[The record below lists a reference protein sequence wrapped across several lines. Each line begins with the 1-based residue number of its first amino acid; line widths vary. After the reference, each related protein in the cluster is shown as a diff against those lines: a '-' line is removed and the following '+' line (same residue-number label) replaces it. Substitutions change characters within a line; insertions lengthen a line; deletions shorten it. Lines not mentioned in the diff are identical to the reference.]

1 MTGRDIVDDIDALID
16 EQLAAGE
23 TGQARRAA
31 TADRRCGH
39 CGRAWHGLAITTRM
53 EEMRREYLTNV
64 VLARMRGEEYEYAE
78 SAILG
83 DYRHADDDST
93 VLCPGSEFIGPLPST
108 CDAAASLTDD
118 DGCQCPNCLMWRAVF
133 GGGAEGALRGLWQLP
148 DDFDPASWLARP
160 IRDGRV
166 TPELGQWWEP
176 ARWWRLDLTATAV
189 GFDQIE
195 VTVETEG
202 VGVARSVAGP
212 PARTAL
218 VITATDG
225 STVRSGM
232 TALLTDPDT
241 GINSCRTYDPAALSW
256 RTLDV
261 YAVTP
266 HDLGGRIVWH
276 EIDGPGGDYVH
287 SRAVVST
294 NRVDRWFDQHGL
306 WFLAPREMRAAA
318 HRLMGR
324 LAIDDGRPLRT
335 ARTRIPDGAP
345 YLPIGVTMPQ
355 RGDIVG
361 YEIGGRVYT
370 GYVTNVEPGPR
381 GDDTVLRLDVDGS
394 RTDEFAITFN
404 DPDPSIRRLF
414 GFGWDGGE

>member
-1 MTGRDIVDDIDALID
+1 MSDIVDDIDALID
-16 EQLAAGE
+16 EQIAAGE
-23 TGQARRAA
+23 SGQARRAA
-31 TADRRCGH
+31 DADRRCGH

-64 VLARMRGEEYEYAE
+64 VMARMRGEEYEYAE

-118 DGCQCPNCLMWRAVF
+118 DGCQCPNCLMWRAAF
-133 GGGAEGALRGLWQLP
+133 GGGPAGALRGLWQLP
-148 DDFDPASWLARP
+148 DDPLDPASWLTRP

-166 TPELGQWWEP
+166 TPELGRWPGITRWLEP
-176 ARWWRLDLTATAV
+176 ARWWRLDITAHQDMEEFT
-189 GFDQIE
+189 F
-195 VTVETEG
+195 ETEG
-202 VGVARSVAGP
+202 VGVVRGMVGP
-212 PARTAL
+212 PARTTLIVRL
-218 VITATDG
+218 VDG
-225 STVRSGM
+225 RTGM
-232 TALLTDPDT
+232 TPLINDPATST
-241 GINSCRTYDPAALSW
+241 GIYAHYTAHETDRRPL
-256 RTLDV
+256 TLDV
-261 YAVTP
+261 HTARPP

-324 LAIDDGRPLRT
+324 LAIDDGRPLRA

-355 RGDIVG
+355 RGDTVG

-370 GYVTNVEPGPR
+370 GYVTNV
-381 GDDTVLRLDVDGS
+381 DTVLRLDGS
-394 RTDEFAITFN
+394 STEEFAITLN
-404 DPDPSIRRLF
+404 DPDTDSGIRRLF
-414 GFGWDGGE
+414 GLAGGIAGGVE

>member
-118 DGCQCPNCLMWRAVF
+118 DGCQCPNCLMWRAAFFAGVRRT
-133 GGGAEGALRGLWQLP
+133 E
-148 DDFDPASWLARP
+148 
-160 IRDGRV
+160 
-166 TPELGQWWEP
+166 QWREP
-176 ARWWRLDLTATAV
+176 ARWWRLDITAHRHLE
-189 GFDQIE
+189 QIE
-195 VTVETEG
+195 VTFEVT
-202 VGVARSVAGP
+202 S
-212 PARTAL
+212 L
-218 VITATDG
+218 VMTVTDG
-225 STVRSGM
+225 FDIRTG
-232 TALLTDPDT
+232 TIPLL
-241 GINSCRTYDPAALSW
+241 RDPATGSTSHHSYDSDGLPL
-256 RTLDV
+256 TLDIHGV
-261 YAVTP
+261 RP
-266 HDLGGRIVWH
+266 HDLSGLLTWH
-276 EIDGPGGDYVH
+276 EIDGPGGDYVR

-294 NRVDRWFDQHGL
+294 NRVDRWFDDHGL
-306 WFLAPREMRAAA
+306 WFLAPREMRAVGR
-318 HRLMGR
+318 RLMGFA
-324 LAIDDGRPLRT
+324 LDDGGPIRPG
-335 ARTRIPDGAP
+335 RTRTIPDGAP
-345 YLPIGVTMPQ
+345 YLPIGITIPQ
-355 RGDIVG
+355 RGDTVG

-370 GYVTNVEPGPR
+370 GVVTAIDPGERSNEYSLTVEDRSFNVRE
-381 GDDTVLRLDVDGS
+381 V
-394 RTDEFAITFN
+394 E
-404 DPDPSIRRLF
+404 
-414 GFGWDGGE
+414 

>member
-23 TGQARRAA
+23 SGQARRAA
-31 TADRRCGH
+31 DADRRCGH

-118 DGCQCPNCLMWRAVF
+118 DGCQCPNCVMWRAVF
-133 GGGAEGALRGLWQLP
+133 GGGPAVALRGLWQLP
-148 DDFDPASWLARP
+148 DDFDPASWLTRP

-166 TPELGQWWEP
+166 TPELGQWREP
-176 ARWWRLDLTATAV
+176 ARWWRLDIPAHRHLE
-189 GFDQIE
+189 QIE
-195 VTVETEG
+195 VTFETEG
-202 VGVARSVAGP
+202 VGAARSVVGP
-212 PARTAL
+212 PAGTAL
-218 VITATDG
+218 VMTVTDG
-225 STVRSGM
+225 FDMRTGM
-232 TALLTDPDT
+232 TALLRDPAT
-241 GINSCRTYDPAALSW
+241 GLTSHHTYDSDGLPL
-256 RTLDV
+256 TLDIHG
-261 YAVTP
+261 ARP
-266 HDLGGRIVWH
+266 HDLSGSITWH

-294 NRVDRWFDQHGL
+294 NRVDRWFDDHGL
-306 WFLAPREMRAAA
+306 WFLAPREMRAIGR
-318 HRLMGR
+318 RLTGFA
-324 LAIDDGRPLRT
+324 LDDGGPIR
-335 ARTRIPDGAP
+335 AGRTRTIPDGAP

-355 RGDIVG
+355 RGDTVG
-361 YEIGGRVYT
+361 YEIGGRVT
-370 GYVTNVEPGPR
+370 
-381 GDDTVLRLDVDGS
+381 L
-394 RTDEFAITFN
+394 N
-404 DPDPSIRRLF
+404 DPDPGIRRLF
-414 GFGWDGGE
+414 GLAGGIAGGVE